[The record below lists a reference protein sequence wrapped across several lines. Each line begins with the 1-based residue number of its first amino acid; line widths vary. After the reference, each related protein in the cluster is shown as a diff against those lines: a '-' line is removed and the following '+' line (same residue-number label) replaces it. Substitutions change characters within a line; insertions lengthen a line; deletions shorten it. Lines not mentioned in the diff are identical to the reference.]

1 MRVLS
6 YETRWEQDTAR
17 GVCFMCQLIRPNIR
31 RRHRR
36 PWCDSYNRRHTVRNN
51 GDFLVPKTAGPG
63 CTRYVCVCVRA
74 CFKSPPHPSQG
85 GMGRYTPPMA
95 GSLHP
100 TGPGTFGGEKNPERS
115 THSRIG
121 ILDGSSVT
129 GTLCPTQPQPV
140 QITYG
145 VPHALSPTV
154 GAGWGWAVCGLVFW
168 PSCAAYEAALLGDNH
183 IPLLSVL
190 GENGDHGGHG
200 SQS

>member
-1 MRVLS
+1 MKRMRVLS

-100 TGPGTFGGEKNPERS
+100 TGPGTFGGGKR
-115 THSRIG
+115 
-121 ILDGSSVT
+121 
-129 GTLCPTQPQPV
+129 TLSGQRTV
-140 QITYG
+140 ASGYWTE
-145 VPHALSPTV
+145 ALSP
-154 GAGWGWAVCGLVFW
+154 
-168 PSCAAYEAALLGDNH
+168 
-183 IPLLSVL
+183 VL
-190 GENGDHGGHG
+190 CVRR
-200 SQS
+200 SRSPCR